1 VNNKYITYL
10 LCLVI
15 AIALICI
22 WINYMILGPELIV
35 ISYAKLFQINFH
47 LALISSFVS
56 LVSMLLF
63 TIIVL
68 YLHKHFSD
76 EVDSNYIG

>member
-1 VNNKYITYL
+1 MNNKYITYL